1 VTNGLLIF
9 PSQYSSFFS
18 WFGLVGWRNVQTN
31 NLVIFK
37 GRVDLFFYQV
47 FSCMAG
53 PSSPFSPQKPP
64 RDTASSQVQIQFKL
78 FIKRG
83 LYFYYFTF
91 ITLANACYSTSKTEK
106 LNKLFEAYFTCK
118 PQKLF
123 YSYMTLVPGLKR
135 SDACLA
141 GLYLYVLSIHKSVS
155 TLGLPFSE
163 KKLFR
168 VTRNRMKFWFIPW
181 KLCLFCGTENVRNS
195 VMSPSTEEA
204 WNSVSF
210 QLEEKKHCSESG
222 NGLFGKY
229 GNLGKEHFFPWNNIN
244 CL

>member
-1 VTNGLLIF
+1 MV
-9 PSQYSSFFS
+9 
-18 WFGLVGWRNVQTN
+18 
-31 NLVIFK
+31 
-37 GRVDLFFYQV
+37 
-47 FSCMAG
+47 G

-168 VTRNRMKFWFIPW
+168 VTRNRMKF
-181 KLCLFCGTENVRNS
+181 
-195 VMSPSTEEA
+195 
-204 WNSVSF
+204 
-210 QLEEKKHCSESG
+210 
-222 NGLFGKY
+222 
-229 GNLGKEHFFPWNNIN
+229 
-244 CL
+244 